1 MLQPES
7 NREAGTAVGAD
18 LRRFASRAGVLVGAR
33 AMPLEARGAGYAK
46 ARLSADPGANAVLL
60 HKFRYRSGSEP
71 VTRSTRS
78 ARSGP
83 TASAV

>member
-1 MLQPES
+1 VLQPES

-18 LRRFASRAGVLVGAR
+18 LRRSLLAQGCWLAR

-46 ARLSADPGANAVLL
+46 ARLPADPGANAVPL

-71 VTRSTRS
+71 VTRS